1 MTVQAY
7 PQPKGVG
14 QRNFSITATLVLGL
28 LLLPQ
33 PAVSDPLYKAYRQEV
48 DRETAATFLANREQI
63 DPLRT
68 RGRRRGIDLDHI
80 KPVKQ
85 CWLEGLAPKDCASL
99 SNLRLMDARL
109 NRAESCRD
117 ACGRGR

>member
-1 MTVQAY
+1 MRRALIFAGALALT
-7 PQPKGVG
+7 
-14 QRNFSITATLVLGL
+14 S
-28 LLLPQ
+28 
-33 PAVSDPLYKAYRQEV
+33 PAAADPLYKAYRAEV
-48 DRETAATFLANREQI
+48 DRETEITFQKYRAEI
-63 DPLRT
+63 DPWHT

-80 KPVKQ
+80 KSVKQ

-109 NRAESCRD
+109 NRRESCRQ